1 MNPLPRNI
9 APSGGPLRGRFEIGL
24 SRAVRRL
31 ASAALV
37 ATLGL
42 TSVGATTAHAA
53 ETESPGLEA
62 LDSFREPNSAR
73 DAVRNRF
80 FLKQGRFEVS
90 PFFGYVPNNAFARRL
105 VGGANLAYHF
115 NETFAAQ
122 GQVGFSPDGNEG
134 DVKQLTAVLLDRAY
148 NGNNNAQQF
157 TPGGQAV
164 ERKPFQQPFDKVL
177 LSATFGVSWAP
188 IYGKI
193 NLAGE
198 TVLNFDFYGTLGAG
212 IISKQNYIATY
223 DEAATE
229 EQRAAGDIMSL
240 QALGNE
246 VKVAPSIGVGG
257 NFFVNQLMAV
267 KLDARSA
274 FYVDQKPQYDPDVP
288 VAEQRL
294 YNNFVMSAGLGFFF
308 PKMKPRLY
316 VY

>member
-9 APSGGPLRGRFEIGL
+9 GPTAGPRRNRGFARKVRALAAAAAVSIGL
-24 SRAVRRL
+24 PL
-31 ASAALV
+31 MGAAP
-37 ATLGL
+37 
-42 TSVGATTAHAA
+42 AHAA
-53 ETESPGLEA
+53 DDDSPGLEA
-62 LDSFREPNSAR
+62 LDSFREPSTDR

-80 FLKQGRFEVS
+80 FLKQGRFEVA

-105 VGGANLAYHF
+105 VGGANLSYHF
-115 NETFAAQ
+115 TETLAAQ

-148 NGNNNAQQF
+148 NGNGNVQQF
-157 TPGGQAV
+157 TPGGQPV
-164 ERKPFQQPFDKVL
+164 ERKPFQQPFDKVQL
-177 LSATFGVSWAP
+177 AATFGVSWAP

-193 NLAGE
+193 NLVGE
-198 TVLNFDFYGTLGAG
+198 TVLNFDLYGSLGAG
-212 IISKQNYIATY
+212 IVSKRNYVATY

-229 EQRAAGDIMSL
+229 EQRAVGDILAL
-240 QALGNE
+240 QVVENE
-246 VKVAPSIGVGG
+246 VKVAPSVGLG
-257 NFFVNQLMAV
+257 ANFFLNQFMAL

-274 FYVDQKPQYDPDVP
+274 FYVDNKPQYDPDVP